1 MGSSSAQSADDAEI
15 PEFTKRLAFFEA
27 TAEKEKTRLS
37 RALHDDLGGLLVAAA
52 MDTAWAEQ
60 HLIDN
65 AAVRDRLKR
74 IRSGLAGAIDLKR
87 KLLEELHPTLLEN
100 FGLIA
105 ALRWYHQQ
113 NCQSAKLQ
121 CTAEYPAEEMEFALP
136 ASNVLFRV
144 VEEALT
150 IATRQPSAKS
160 ARLRVNTRKGEF
172 CIQVSHDGDV
182 LDEKQREE
190 ADAVSIWII
199 EQRIRALG
207 GQVSVSLPLEGGM
220 LLNAEVP
227 LGGILRHR
235 A

>member
-1 MGSSSAQSADDAEI
+1 
-15 PEFTKRLAFFEA
+15 
-27 TAEKEKTRLS
+27 
-37 RALHDDLGGLLVAAA
+37 
-52 MDTAWAEQ
+52 
-60 HLIDN
+60 
-65 AAVRDRLKR
+65 
-74 IRSGLAGAIDLKR
+74 
-87 KLLEELHPTLLEN
+87 
-100 FGLIA
+100 
-105 ALRWYHQQ
+105 
-113 NCQSAKLQ
+113 
-121 CTAEYPAEEMEFALP
+121 
-136 ASNVLFRV
+136 VLFRV